1 VRCAWKIVDPQAGL
15 DVAERIDDGK
25 LRRIIMFH
33 GPLPAD

>member
-1 VRCAWKIVDPQAGL
+1 VRCAGKIVDPLAGL
-15 DVAERIDDGK
+15 EVAARIDDGK